1 MTPCSSPCH
10 GCHPEALG
18 SRQGSELMV
27 AFSSQV
33 EPCHVEKAVSRMWAV
48 GESVQHDTPG
58 EDYLYQ
64 TGLGFKGPFAN
75 FRFCWMIS

>member
-1 MTPCSSPCH
+1 MAPCSSPCH

-27 AFSSQV
+27 AFSPQV

-48 GESVQHDTPG
+48 GESVYNITLLG
-58 EDYLYQ
+58 KTTFTNLGWGLRVRLQ
-64 TGLGFKGPFAN
+64 TLGSAG
-75 FRFCWMIS
+75 